1 MKRKF
6 ALILSAVMAT
16 SGLPLT
22 AYAATFKDI
31 NDVPWA
37 GAETVINSV
46 ADKGLLSG
54 YEDGTFRAKNNVT
67 YCEAMQMVY
76 NVLVKTGAAKSID
89 AVEAYSYMAT
99 LDTYNVPKWAQM
111 AVAYGLKNNI
121 IDMQL
126 VATKFAG
133 GNTAATREDVA
144 LLFGNAL
151 GMYYDKERDATEAK
165 KFADYWSISGER
177 LVQIDLLKRLGV
189 VSGDNYNNFNPKKN
203 INRAEMA
210 VMLNKTNSILT
221 EGVEESGTITNI
233 TVNENK
239 YYNFEV
245 KLTKGG
251 TENVQATLGQMP
263 VYSGDTMQ
271 TVALSSLN
279 KGDQISMVR
288 SGNTVIALRLT
299 KGSTAQS
306 KYDMTGYVDSY
317 KNDSLSFE
325 NENTGE
331 TVKYPIKSGA
341 KIVVDGQSVTRAALK
356 DLLDEHSKEH
366 AYAGI
371 NTTIEREKNNGNY
384 EDVTYIDGLYITFTN
399 EYTRV
404 GEVKSFTT
412 NNVNMKL
419 IGSSSEGTYYFAAN
433 CAFYIGETKSTAAE
447 LKKLA
452 DSGTAY
458 VKITINEDEKVS
470 KVVMSEDT
478 FDEGTQDTSRT
489 YKVKSLNDKKL
500 VVEEGGESTTFT
512 FGSTNPLDNIT
523 FYGYNVDSRE
533 WNNLGNVDDAE
544 NFADDPVRYNGVSDK
559 DADSFTMYCKVVMN
573 KSNKL
578 TEVYLSTNKQAW
590 NKTSDEKRERK
601 GTVASIENDVL
612 KFKTSGT
619 SYTMQSKYNTE
630 GSDNVIKIGST
641 DTQSKKLLTRLANDS
656 ALELYAEIVAD
667 SSNKV
672 TEVDAR
678 LTAASGKLVEYNQE
692 ERYIK
697 IATSDG
703 EYELNTT
710 TKPKLKDEDDSKFT
724 LDDLAT
730 SKYVGEPIKLG
741 FNSSG
746 VINQIELVNGPNS
759 GKGLTKVSGIAVSA
773 ANGLQVEG
781 SSKTYAWQS
790 DSKTTLRVYSSGTQS
805 LDTVRRMIDD
815 AKVSV
820 YVEAFLDDKDRVD
833 NMNVYVKSAQGELT
847 SCDGDYV
854 RIKTSDG
861 NKFSFYMPAKLKSC
875 NVKGLNQKNLE
886 DGDADNKGYNVKL
899 TFGTDGVVS
908 DIANG

>member
-6 ALILSAVMAT
+6 ALILSAVMAA
-16 SGLPLT
+16 SSLPLT
-22 AYAATFKDI
+22 AYAANFKDI

-76 NVLVKTGAAKSID
+76 NVLVKTGVAKSMD
-89 AVEAYSYMAT
+89 AVEAYAYMGT
-99 LDTYNVPKWAQM
+99 LDTYQVPKWAQM
-111 AVAYGLKNNI
+111 AVAYGLKNGI

-151 GMYYDKERDATEAK
+151 GMYYDKEKDAAEAK

-210 VMLNKTNSILT
+210 VMLNKTNGILT

-239 YYNFEV
+239 YYNFTV
-245 KLTKGG
+245 RMTQGG
-251 TENVQATLGQMP
+251 TENVMATLGQMP
-263 VYSGDTMQ
+263 VYSGNTTQ

-279 KGDQISMVR
+279 KGDQVSLIR
-288 SGNTVIALRLT
+288 SGNSVIAMRVT

-341 KIVVDGQSVTRAALK
+341 KIVVGGQTVTRTQLK
-356 DLLDEHSKEH
+356 TLLDDHYKEH

-371 NTTIEREKNNGNY
+371 KTTIEREKKNGNY
-384 EDVTYIDGLYITFTN
+384 EDVTYIEELYITFTN

-404 GEVKSFTT
+404 GEVKSFST
-412 NNVNMKL
+412 NSVNMKF

-433 CAFYIGETKSTAAE
+433 CEFYIGDTKSTAAA

-452 DSGTAY
+452 DSGTVY
-458 VKITINEDEKVS
+458 VKVTVNADEKVS
-470 KVVMSEDT
+470 KVIMSEDT
-478 FDEGTQDTSRT
+478 FDEGKKDTSRT

-500 VVEEGGESTTFT
+500 VVEENKETTTFT

-523 FYGYNVDSRE
+523 FYGYKNKDWE
-533 WNNLGNVDDAE
+533 NLGNVDKAE
-544 NFADDPVRYNGVSDK
+544 KFADDTD
-559 DADSFTMYCKVVMN
+559 DTMYCKVVMN
-573 KSNKL
+573 KSNKV
-578 TEVYLSTNKQAW
+578 TEIYLSTDKQAW

-601 GTVASIENDVL
+601 GTVASIQNDVL
-612 KFKTSGT
+612 KFKTSSV
-619 SYTMQSKYNTE
+619 SYTMLDKYNTKD
-630 GSDNVIKIGST
+630 SDNTIKIGST
-641 DTQSKKLLTRLANDS
+641 ETQSKKLLTRLANDS
-656 ALELYAEIVAD
+656 AFELYAEIVAD
-667 SSNKV
+667 GNNKV

-678 LTAASGKLVEYNQE
+678 LTAATGKLVEYDQDKK
-692 ERYIK
+692 RIK
-697 IATSDG
+697 IETSGG
-703 EYELNTT
+703 EYELITT
-710 TKPKLKDEDDSKFT
+710 SKPKLTDEDDKKFT
-724 LDDLAT
+724 LDDIAT
-730 SKYVGEPIKLG
+730 SKYVGEEIKLG

-746 VINQIELVNGPNS
+746 VVNQFTLVNGPNVGS
-759 GKGLTKVSGIAVSA
+759 GLTKVSGIATSA
-773 ANGLQVEG
+773 ANGLQVDG
-781 SSKTYAWQS
+781 KSKAYS
-790 DSKTTLRVYSSGTQS
+790 FLSERKMTLRVYGSPTES
-805 LDTVRRMIDD
+805 LDTVKKMIEDD
-815 AKVSV
+815 KVKV
-820 YVEAFLDDKDRVD
+820 YVEASLDDDNRVEKLT
-833 NMNVYVKSAQGELT
+833 VYVREAAGELT
-847 SCDGDYV
+847 SCDESYV
-854 RIKTSDG
+854 RIKTASG
-861 NKFSFYMPAKLKSC
+861 NKFSFALPAKLKSC
-875 NVKGLNQKNLE
+875 NVKGLNQKNLK
-886 DGDADNKGYNVKL
+886 DGDADNRGYHVKL

-908 DIANG
+908 NIANS

>member
-6 ALILSAVMAT
+6 ALILSAVMAA
-16 SGLPLT
+16 SSLPLT
-22 AYAATFKDI
+22 AYAANFKDI

-76 NVLVKTGAAKSID
+76 NVLVKTGVAKSMD
-89 AVEAYSYMAT
+89 AVEAYAYMGT
-99 LDTYNVPKWAQM
+99 LDTYQVPKWAQM
-111 AVAYGLKNNI
+111 AVAYGLKNGI

-151 GMYYDKERDATEAK
+151 GMYYDKEKDAAEAK

-210 VMLNKTNSILT
+210 VMLNKTNGILT

-239 YYNFEV
+239 YYNFTV
-245 KLTKGG
+245 KMTQGG
-251 TENVQATLGQMP
+251 TENVMATLGQMP
-263 VYSGDTMQ
+263 VYSGNTTQ

-279 KGDQISMVR
+279 KGDQVSLIR
-288 SGNTVIALRLT
+288 SGNSVIAMRVT

-341 KIVVDGQSVTRAALK
+341 KIVVGGQTVTRTQLK
-356 DLLDEHSKEH
+356 TLLDDHYKEH

-371 NTTIEREKNNGNY
+371 KTTIEREKKNGNY
-384 EDVTYIDGLYITFTN
+384 EDVTYIEELYITFTN

-404 GEVKSFTT
+404 GEVKSFST
-412 NNVNMKL
+412 NSVNMKF

-433 CAFYIGETKSTAAE
+433 CEFYIGDTKSTAAA

-452 DSGTAY
+452 DSGTVY
-458 VKITINEDEKVS
+458 VKVTVNADEKVS
-470 KVVMSEDT
+470 KVIMSEDT
-478 FDEGTQDTSRT
+478 FDEGKKDTSRT

-500 VVEEGGESTTFT
+500 VVEENKETTTFT

-523 FYGYNVDSRE
+523 FYGYKNKDWE
-533 WNNLGNVDDAE
+533 NLGNVDKAE
-544 NFADDPVRYNGVSDK
+544 AFADDTD
-559 DADSFTMYCKVVMN
+559 DTMYCKVVMN
-573 KSNKL
+573 KSNKV
-578 TEVYLSTNKQAW
+578 TEIYLSTDKQAW

-601 GTVASIENDVL
+601 GTVASIQNDVL
-612 KFKTSGT
+612 KFKTSSV
-619 SYTMQSKYNTE
+619 SYTMLDKYNTKD
-630 GSDNVIKIGST
+630 SDNTIKIGST
-641 DTQSKKLLTRLANDS
+641 ETQSKKLLTRLANDS
-656 ALELYAEIVAD
+656 AFELYAEIVAD
-667 SSNKV
+667 GNNKV

-678 LTAASGKLVEYNQE
+678 LTAATGKLVEYDQDKK
-692 ERYIK
+692 RIK
-697 IATSDG
+697 IETSGG
-703 EYELNTT
+703 EYELITT
-710 TKPKLKDEDDSKFT
+710 SKPKLTDEDDKKFT
-724 LDDLAT
+724 LDDIAT
-730 SKYVGEPIKLG
+730 SKYVGEEIKLG

-746 VINQIELVNGPNS
+746 VVNQFTLVNGPNVGS
-759 GKGLTKVSGIAVSA
+759 GLTKVSGIATSA
-773 ANGLQVEG
+773 ANGLQVDG
-781 SSKTYAWQS
+781 KSKAYS
-790 DSKTTLRVYSSGTQS
+790 FLSERKMTLRVYGSPTES
-805 LDTVRRMIDD
+805 LDTVKKMIADPNV
-815 AKVSV
+815 KV
-820 YVEAFLDDKDRVD
+820 YVEAGLDDQERVET
-833 NMNVYVKSAQGELT
+833 GELT
-847 SCDGDYV
+847 SCDSDYI
-854 RIKTSDG
+854 RIRTASG
-861 NKFSFYMPAKLKSC
+861 NKFSLDLPGKVKTC
-875 NVKGLNQKNLE
+875 NVKGLKQEDLE
-886 DGDADNKGYNVKL
+886 DGNADNKGYTVKVVL
-899 TFGTDGVVS
+899 TDAGVIS
-908 DIANG
+908 SITG